1 MVEGYETKVE
11 YAPNWYITNKR
22 DGGET
27 DLLTILG
34 GQLSLEEA
42 KVKISKCIGHGYTRR
57 IQYKKNMLISIDI
70 QDNPA

>member
-22 DGGET
+22 DGGE
-27 DLLTILG
+27 
-34 GQLSLEEA
+34 LSLEEA

-57 IQYKKNMLISIDI
+57 IQYKKKIC
-70 QDNPA
+70 